1 MDAVPGDAIEN
12 ASARSVTF
20 RSRQEE
26 AKMPLKKRRRHYL
39 SASHHVPKRA
49 RIRSP
54 DVNVNHLLSH
64 AHNTHN
70 NKNTSR
76 SSSHLSHVIDAN
88 TSATALPAQKAPPP
102 VGNLSPGGPR
112 EIIIHANH
120 SVPAGERPRIAAA
133 ARSGNG
139 NVSMDGRGE
148 EEVKNQISSVTSPNA
163 SSSMQ
168 PEEEMRTLDCSSSA
182 AKSQVSKKEISIIA
196 APDSRVAIDMDM
208 DMVMDERAN
217 SRVGPPVKV
226 EVNINRLPSDV
237 LLRIFG
243 FLTGPSLARC
253 ESVCKAWRSEIRD
266 TRKSVE
272 LWKTICYRHGIVPE
286 HFRRLDKERLHKW
299 RFNPKRLAQSWRSFY
314 IAYRKFVCMYCLKY
328 EKRLRFPLYGNTV
341 RLCKKCRLLEPY
353 ASLTTAQARKYFKF
367 DPYEALRVLETVPA
381 TMGCNGGLGVL
392 YRFSQVYEY
401 TENLYG
407 KKEAEKRANK
417 TRKTFGIG
425 KMAGQFPFLQDL

>member
-1 MDAVPGDAIEN
+1 MQAVVCN
-12 ASARSVTF
+12 LRRKWARWIV
-20 RSRQEE
+20 
-26 AKMPLKKRRRHYL
+26 
-39 SASHHVPKRA
+39 
-49 RIRSP
+49 
-54 DVNVNHLLSH
+54 LL
-64 AHNTHN
+64 
-70 NKNTSR
+70 
-76 SSSHLSHVIDAN
+76 
-88 TSATALPAQKAPPP
+88 PPP
-102 VGNLSPGGPR
+102 SLKFR
-112 EIIIHANH
+112 
-120 SVPAGERPRIAAA
+120 
-133 ARSGNG
+133 
-139 NVSMDGRGE
+139 
-148 EEVKNQISSVTSPNA
+148 
-163 SSSMQ
+163 
-168 PEEEMRTLDCSSSA
+168 
-182 AKSQVSKKEISIIA
+182 
-196 APDSRVAIDMDM
+196 DM